1 MLWTYHNAHAYTQ
14 IIPRDCVMEK
24 KKIYIY
30 IYILRFLKSID
41 QDTVKKKIPKPVEN
55 KKGEFEPSRYCGLWY
70 AIHST

>member
-1 MLWTYHNAHAYTQ
+1 MLWTYHNARAYTQ
-14 IIPRDCVMEK
+14 IILPDCVMEK
-24 KKIYIY
+24 YIYIY

>member
-1 MLWTYHNAHAYTQ
+1 M
-14 IIPRDCVMEK
+14 PRIHTNYPSRLCDGK
-24 KKIYIY
+24 KKNIYIYIY